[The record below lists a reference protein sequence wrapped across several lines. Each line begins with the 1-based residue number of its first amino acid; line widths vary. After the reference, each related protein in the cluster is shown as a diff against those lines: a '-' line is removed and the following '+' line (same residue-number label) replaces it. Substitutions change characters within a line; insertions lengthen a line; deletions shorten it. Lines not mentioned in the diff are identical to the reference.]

1 MRLFEEPVISDSS
14 SNKRK
19 NMTRK
24 QRLHLRRAGK
34 TMIALMPFIMGL
46 AIVLLVAFFGTVC
59 TGQFEGD
66 PSATCVKI
74 IK

>member
-1 MRLFEEPVISDSS
+1 
-14 SNKRK
+14 
-19 NMTRK
+19 MTRK

-34 TMIALMPFIMGL
+34 TMIALMPFLIGL
-46 AIVLLVAFFGTVC
+46 AVILLIAFFGTVC